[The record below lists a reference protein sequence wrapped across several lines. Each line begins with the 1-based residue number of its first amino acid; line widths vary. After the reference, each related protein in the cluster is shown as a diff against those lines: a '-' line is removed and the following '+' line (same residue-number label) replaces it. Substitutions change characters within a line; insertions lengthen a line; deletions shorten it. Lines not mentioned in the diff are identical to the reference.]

1 MRRDTTASGENA
13 FSGDHAA
20 EIFGRGLDANE
31 EDFFA
36 LLGSDDGAVGVEID
50 LAGGGAWAGGETRG
64 DDGRFLGVS
73 EVEDRREE
81 LFELV
86 GGVAHDRSFPAD
98 ELFLHHIDGELERG
112 GGGALAV
119 ARLEHEQLAF
129 LDREFDVLH
138 VLEMFLERGA
148 NFHEFGVGFGHLV
161 LQLEDG
167 LGGAHAGD
175 DVFALSVEEKFAVEF
190 VDSVGGIAGE
200 RDAGAGGLTGVA
212 IYHGLD
218 VDGGAPLGGDA
229 VFGAVNLSAII
240 HPRTEDGTGGAAEL
254 VPRII
259 WEGFSGAVF
268 DEGLE
273 ALDEFLLVGGGQL
286 AVDDVAVIGLVLECV
301 DHGLERI
308 VVFAFAF
315 LDADDD
321 VAIHLDEA
329 AVAVPGEALVFGRGD
344 QGEDGLVVET
354 EIENG
359 VHHAGHRVAGTRADG
374 DEEGEAGG
382 IAKLVAHDLLHVL
395 HAGFHL
401 GLQRGRIGA
410 LVGVVIGADLGRDR
424 EAGRHGEPDAS
435 HLGEVGALAAE
446 EVLHRTVTIGAVGAP
461 RVNVLERLRSGSF
474 LGSGGGG
481 LRGGFLGGGFGGHIG
496 WVIWAEKRTFG
507 AYAEG
512 QRQ

>member
-1 MRRDTTASGENA
+1 MGRDTTASGENA

-36 LLGSDDGAVGVEID
+36 LLGGDDGAVGVEVD
-50 LAGGGAWAGGETRG
+50 LAGGGTWAGRKTGG
-64 DDGRFLGVS
+64 DDGGFLGVG

-86 GGVAHDRSFPAD
+86 GGVAHDRGFPAD

-112 GGGALAV
+112 GGGPFAV

-148 NFHEFGVGFGHLV
+148 NFHQFGVGFGHLV

-167 LGGAHAGD
+167 LGRAHAGD
-175 DVFALSVEEKFAVEF
+175 DVFALSVEEELAVEF
-190 VDSVGGIAGE
+190 VGAVGGIAGE
-200 RDAGAGGLTGVA
+200 RDAGARGLTGVTVD
-212 IYHGLD
+212 HGLN

-254 VPRII
+254 VPRIVR
-259 WEGFSGAVF
+259 ERFSRALFNESLEAF
-268 DEGLE
+268 DEL
-273 ALDEFLLVGGGQL
+273 LLVGGGQL
-286 AVDDVAVIGLVLECV
+286 AVDDVAVVGLVLERV
-301 DHGLERI
+301 NDGLEGI

-329 AVAVPGEALVFGRGD
+329 AVAIPGEAFVFGRGYK
-344 QGEDGLVVET
+344 GEDGLVVET

-382 IAKLVAHDLLHVL
+382 IAKLVAHDLFHVL

-410 LVGVVIGADLGRDR
+410 LVGVEIGADLGRDR
-424 EAGRHGEPDAS
+424 ETGRHGETDAG

-446 EVLHRTVTIGAVGAP
+446 EVLHGTVTVGSVGAP

-474 LGSGGGG
+474 LGSGGWG

-496 WVIWAEKRTFG
+496 WVI
-507 AYAEG
+507 
-512 QRQ
+512 